1 MPNIPK
7 IEQNKLDE
15 LSEMIC
21 SGGVSN
27 DFLVQLIEL
36 SGAFLNLK
44 TIPDYCKAT
53 GISYNGAKKCR
64 NVKEIFGVKFIID
77 NE

>member
-1 MPNIPK
+1 MSQLTEYELK
-7 IEQNKLDE
+7 SLNKFGESIQD
-15 LSEMIC
+15 
-21 SGGVSN
+21 GKWSN
-27 DFLVQLIEL
+27 AGLVQLIEL